1 MKATISWWDLSGS
14 DQTIDSLRVYL
25 RDEGVEPWA
34 QIHGLRLKF
43 WISDPQTNRW
53 GAVMLWESTADLTAP
68 MPPNRATELIG
79 YPPTDRMMTDI
90 EAIVEGVHSGR
101 LVDRGLAFEPIR
113 KSS

>member
-43 WISDPQTNRW
+43 WISDRQTNRW
-53 GAVMLWESTADLTAP
+53 GAVMLWESTADPTAP

-79 YPPTDRMMTDI
+79 YPPTHRMTTAV

-101 LVDRGLAFEPIR
+101 PTDHGLAFGAVKE
-113 KSS
+113 SS